1 MTIHK
6 GKVHDYLGIKLGHHE
21 SGKVKMDT
29 TDYLK
34 NILDDLPRK
43 YLGKTITSA
52 ENHLFEVNKT
62 TLKLSERDTQSLH
75 TIVDKLMLLY
85 KRERP
90 DILTGVAFLTTQVR
104 DPRKDDDKKL
114 GHIINYLSK
123 TRDLVLTLESDCTGT
138 VKWWVEAAFAVH
150 HDMKVAP
157 SA

>member
-75 TIVDKLMLLY
+75 TIVDKLLFLY
-85 KRERP
+85 KRARP

-123 TRDLVLTLESDCTGT
+123 TRDLVLTLESNCNVTINGGWT
-138 VKWWVEAAFAVH
+138 PRLRCNTILKVTPAA
-150 HDMKVAP
+150 
-157 SA
+157 